1 MHDPVQYCLHAESAT
16 NLTTHLIGLV
26 NEKSRYFI
34 VAHGFVDRIGILDWS
49 VFGEGEESIQSMA
62 ETVLSMARS
71 LVGSAISKATSAAAH
86 EASLLLGVQK
96 DIWYIKYE
104 LKTMQ
109 AFLRA
114 AEVWAEQIRDLSY
127 DIEDCLDEF
136 KVHIESQNLFYQ
148 MVKLRKRHLI
158 ATQIRNLKSRVE
170 EVSSR
175 NSRYNLVKPISSSNE
190 DDMDC
195 YAEDIRNQSTSNVD
209 ETELVGF
216 SDSKIRLL
224 ELISANVNNGP
235 TKVICVVGMGGLGKT
250 ALSRKIFE
258 SKEDIGKNFPCNAW
272 ITVSQ
277 SFNRI
282 ELLKDMIRQFLGS
295 NSLDQVLQELQGK
308 MVVQIPHLSDYLR
321 KKLKEKRYFVVLDDL
336 WSLDAWNWINDI
348 AFPKNNNKGSRIVVT
363 TRDVGLAEK
372 CTTTSLVYH
381 LEHLQMNDAITL
393 LLRKTNRTHEDM
405 GTNKNMQKIVEQIV
419 NKCGR
424 LPLAIL
430 TIGAVLATKQVLE
443 WEKFY
448 KQLPSELE
456 SNPSLQALRRMVT
469 LGYNHLPSHLKSCF
483 LYLSIFPEDFEIKR
497 SRLVDRWIAEGFV
510 RAKVGMTTKD
520 VGDSYFNELIN
531 RSMIQRSRVGIEGKI
546 KSCRVRDIMRDITVS
561 ISREENFVFLPVHDG
576 SNLAQENTH
585 HIALHGSMSCKTG
598 LDWSI
603 IRSLAI
609 FGDRP
614 NNLAHTICS
623 NKFRMLRVLDL
634 EDVKFLITQKDFNN
648 IALLR
653 HLKYLSFGRIFSSC
667 IYTLPRSIGKLH
679 GLQTLNM
686 SSTYIATLPTEI
698 SKLQCLRTLRCTR
711 VSNNNNFSINHP
723 VKCLT
728 NTMCLPN
735 IFTPSVSSDNRAKQI
750 AELHMATKSCW
761 SESYSVKVPKGIG
774 KLGELQILEHVDIR
788 RTSTSA
794 IQELAQLSKLTKLSV
809 TTKGS
814 TEEKCKILYRAIQ
827 RLCSLQSLRVD
838 AEGSSG
844 NGTLKCL
851 DSISYPP
858 LLLKTLKLYG
868 DLEEMPNW
876 IEQLSHLMKF
886 YLLGSKLKEGK
897 TMLIL
902 GALPNLMLLC
912 LSLDAYL
919 GENLVFRTGAFQK
932 LRTLWFDKLDQL
944 REIRFENDSSPLLE
958 KIGIRYCRLEIGIIG
973 ISNLMRL
980 KEITL
985 GYRVKVGYLG
995 QLEREVGTHP
1005 NRPVLRMEEDRSC
1018 HDLRRDGKGSAKW
1031 TQRSPSLSP
1040 RARTHRTD
1048 LVVMAETVLSMARSL
1063 VGNAITKA
1071 GEAAAAEISLLIAE
1085 EMEKKPRLLKAW
1097 VEQVRD
1103 LSFDIEDCLAE
1114 FMVHVGSK
1122 SLSQQLMKLKHRHR
1136 IAIQIR
1142 DLKSRVEEVSDRNSR
1157 YSLISPN
1164 TDEHD
1169 TLRDEFRYWSAKN
1182 IDEAELVGFDDAKES
1197 ILNLIDVHANHG
1209 LAKVIFVVGMGG
1221 LGKTSLVKK
1230 SFVRTELLR
1239 GLIKQLLGGDSE
1251 NEHFKGLQSMQRNEK
1266 VEDLVE
1272 DLKQGLKEKS
1282 GDKSSEVVAEFR
1294 KEVTERNVNYL
1305 CEALQKLS
1313 SLCSLRVEAKPF
1325 RGLHMLEQLASP
1337 PPFLHTL
1344 KLKGSLHE
1352 IPSWVGKLEKLVKVQ
1367 LVFTKLKD
1375 TESIQVLGEL
1385 PGLKCLRLILN
1396 AYIGKEL
1403 VLCHGKFRGLK
1414 TLRLDSLEEL
1424 RKVTFEER
1432 TSPKLETITIQDCSS
1447 ELAVCGTANLQSLEK
1462 IKYFAKGKLV
1472 KRPVVQAGQSQS
1484 AHHREDIKA
1493 AEIIEKSQTSSLEKG
1508 ESSQSIPRPDVL
1520 RTLPPI
1526 SATTKLKRSLSC
1538 PASTSIRKVEPPMFA
1553 NRIVNVGGENFSRD
1567 NHGTERCA
1575 AASRP
1580 RAELS
1585 WLEPLRRLCVA
1596 PLLTRGGRK
1605 KKGERKERDEE
1616 RWRADILKNHK
1627 YNARR
1632 NHSAWP
1638 GPSCSCDD
1646 DEDLRRRLGIKPRPA
1661 KRMPICYD
1669 DDDDDS
1675 RKRKDAEAVAS
1686 RLGPP
1691 SNTCCAHRPAFL
1703 CFTTVCA
1710 QIPGCAQQHSYNI
1723 HLKEEKEYKMTDTVL
1738 SIAKSLVGSAVSKV
1752 ASVAAEK
1759 MVLLLGQV
1767 RDLSYDIEDCL
1778 DEFTVHVGSQ
1788 NLSRQLMKLKD
1799 RHRIAIQIRNLRTR
1813 IEEVSTRNIRYNL
1826 IENDLTCTTT
1836 DERNLFME
1844 DIHNQS
1850 ANNIEEADLVG
1861 FSGPKRELL
1870 DLIDVHANIGPTKV
1884 VCVVGMGGLGKTTIA
1899 RKIYESKEDIAKNF
1913 SCCAWITVSQSFVR
1927 LELLK
1932 DLMMKLFGEEVLK
1945 KQMRELEGK
1954 VPQVDDLASYLRTE
1968 LNERRYFVVLDDK
1981 WINSIAFPRNNNKG
1995 SWVIVTTRDVGL
2007 AKECTSELLIYQLK
2021 PLEISYAKELLLRKA
2036 NKTTEDIESD
2046 KKMSD
2051 IITKIVKKCGY
2062 LPLAI
2067 LTIGG
2072 VLATKEIREWETF
2085 YSQIPSELE
2094 SNPNLEAM
2102 RRIVTLSYNY
2112 LPSHLKQCFL
2122 YLSIFPEDFEIN
2134 RNCLVNRWMAEGFI
2148 KARANMTI
2156 EDVGKSYF
2164 KELINRSMIQPS
2176 RAGVRGEF

>member
-96 DIWYIKYE
+96 DIWYIKDE

-114 AEVWAEQIRDLSY
+114 AEVMKKKDELLKVWAEQIRDLSY

-216 SDSKIRLL
+216 SDSKI
-224 ELISANVNNGP
+224 
-235 TKVICVVGMGGLGKT
+235 
-250 ALSRKIFE
+250 
-258 SKEDIGKNFPCNAW
+258 
-272 ITVSQ
+272 
-277 SFNRI
+277 RI

-546 KSCRVRDIMRDITVS
+546 KSCRVHDIMRDITVS

-576 SNLAQENTH
+576 SNLAQENTR

-1018 HDLRRDGKGSAKW
+1018 HDLRRDGKGSA
-1031 TQRSPSLSP
+1031 
-1040 RARTHRTD
+1040 
-1048 LVVMAETVLSMARSL
+1048 V
-1063 VGNAITKA
+1063 
-1071 GEAAAAEISLLIAE
+1071 
-1085 EMEKKPRLLKAW
+1085 EME
-1097 VEQVRD
+1097 
-1103 LSFDIEDCLAE
+1103 
-1114 FMVHVGSK
+1114 
-1122 SLSQQLMKLKHRHR
+1122 
-1136 IAIQIR
+1136 
-1142 DLKSRVEEVSDRNSR
+1142 
-1157 YSLISPN
+1157 
-1164 TDEHD
+1164 
-1169 TLRDEFRYWSAKN
+1169 
-1182 IDEAELVGFDDAKES
+1182 
-1197 ILNLIDVHANHG
+1197 
-1209 LAKVIFVVGMGG
+1209 
-1221 LGKTSLVKK
+1221 
-1230 SFVRTELLR
+1230 
-1239 GLIKQLLGGDSE
+1239 
-1251 NEHFKGLQSMQRNEK
+1251 
-1266 VEDLVE
+1266 
-1272 DLKQGLKEKS
+1272 
-1282 GDKSSEVVAEFR
+1282 
-1294 KEVTERNVNYL
+1294 
-1305 CEALQKLS
+1305 
-1313 SLCSLRVEAKPF
+1313 
-1325 RGLHMLEQLASP
+1325 
-1337 PPFLHTL
+1337 
-1344 KLKGSLHE
+1344 
-1352 IPSWVGKLEKLVKVQ
+1352 
-1367 LVFTKLKD
+1367 
-1375 TESIQVLGEL
+1375 
-1385 PGLKCLRLILN
+1385 
-1396 AYIGKEL
+1396 
-1403 VLCHGKFRGLK
+1403 
-1414 TLRLDSLEEL
+1414 
-1424 RKVTFEER
+1424 
-1432 TSPKLETITIQDCSS
+1432 
-1447 ELAVCGTANLQSLEK
+1447 
-1462 IKYFAKGKLV
+1462 
-1472 KRPVVQAGQSQS
+1472 
-1484 AHHREDIKA
+1484 
-1493 AEIIEKSQTSSLEKG
+1493 
-1508 ESSQSIPRPDVL
+1508 
-1520 RTLPPI
+1520 
-1526 SATTKLKRSLSC
+1526 AT
-1538 PASTSIRKVEPPMFA
+1538 
-1553 NRIVNVGGENFSRD
+1553 
-1567 NHGTERCA
+1567 
-1575 AASRP
+1575 
-1580 RAELS
+1580 
-1585 WLEPLRRLCVA
+1585 EPL
-1596 PLLTRGGRK
+1596 P
-1605 KKGERKERDEE
+1605 E
-1616 RWRADILKNHK
+1616 
-1627 YNARR
+1627 
-1632 NHSAWP
+1632 P
-1638 GPSCSCDD
+1638 
-1646 DEDLRRRLGIKPRPA
+1646 
-1661 KRMPICYD
+1661 
-1669 DDDDDS
+1669 
-1675 RKRKDAEAVAS
+1675 
-1686 RLGPP
+1686 
-1691 SNTCCAHRPAFL
+1691 
-1703 CFTTVCA
+1703 
-1710 QIPGCAQQHSYNI
+1710 
-1723 HLKEEKEYKMTDTVL
+1723 
-1738 SIAKSLVGSAVSKV
+1738 
-1752 ASVAAEK
+1752 
-1759 MVLLLGQV
+1759 
-1767 RDLSYDIEDCL
+1767 
-1778 DEFTVHVGSQ
+1778 
-1788 NLSRQLMKLKD
+1788 
-1799 RHRIAIQIRNLRTR
+1799 
-1813 IEEVSTRNIRYNL
+1813 
-1826 IENDLTCTTT
+1826 
-1836 DERNLFME
+1836 
-1844 DIHNQS
+1844 
-1850 ANNIEEADLVG
+1850 
-1861 FSGPKRELL
+1861 
-1870 DLIDVHANIGPTKV
+1870 
-1884 VCVVGMGGLGKTTIA
+1884 
-1899 RKIYESKEDIAKNF
+1899 ES
-1913 SCCAWITVSQSFVR
+1913 
-1927 LELLK
+1927 
-1932 DLMMKLFGEEVLK
+1932 
-1945 KQMRELEGK
+1945 
-1954 VPQVDDLASYLRTE
+1954 
-1968 LNERRYFVVLDDK
+1968 
-1981 WINSIAFPRNNNKG
+1981 
-1995 SWVIVTTRDVGL
+1995 
-2007 AKECTSELLIYQLK
+2007 
-2021 PLEISYAKELLLRKA
+2021 
-2036 NKTTEDIESD
+2036 
-2046 KKMSD
+2046 
-2051 IITKIVKKCGY
+2051 
-2062 LPLAI
+2062 
-2067 LTIGG
+2067 
-2072 VLATKEIREWETF
+2072 
-2085 YSQIPSELE
+2085 
-2094 SNPNLEAM
+2094 
-2102 RRIVTLSYNY
+2102 
-2112 LPSHLKQCFL
+2112 
-2122 YLSIFPEDFEIN
+2122 
-2134 RNCLVNRWMAEGFI
+2134 
-2148 KARANMTI
+2148 
-2156 EDVGKSYF
+2156 
-2164 KELINRSMIQPS
+2164 
-2176 RAGVRGEF
+2176 